1 MNKYVTP
8 ELKEISFIAQ
18 EAINAEGEGALKGS
32 NIYNDN
38 FFTFWD

>member
-18 EAINAEGEGALKGS
+18 EAINNDGALEGS
-32 NIYNDN
+32 QIFNDN
-38 FFTFWD
+38 SFKKWD